1 MLVFVQYEVD
11 SAIEVV
17 EHTTVEGIQPKNVA
31 DFDATHSYDVW
42 WNGNAT
48 VDGGYYKAT
57 VFHMTE
63 TQDEIDLY
71 LSKRPRKAMNLSE
84 GNGKK
89 EDEVRE
95 RLWLHVA
102 PENCLCQSKTHLKIY
117 FCAAAPHHRSQ
128 MSLTLLS
135 LLRRH
140 EAFSDAI
147 VWAALEPYACLNACP
162 GR

>member
-11 SAIEVV
+11 SATEVV
-17 EHTTVEGIQPKNVA
+17 EHVTVEGFQPKNVA

-48 VDGGYYKAT
+48 VDGGYYKAK
-57 VFHMTE
+57 VLHMTE
-63 TQDEIDLY
+63 TQEEMDLY
-71 LSKRPRKAMNLSE
+71 ISKRPRKAVNLSE
-84 GNGKK
+84 GTGKK
-89 EDEVRE
+89 RTKSKFSE

-102 PENCLCQSKTHLKIY
+102 PQNCLCQSK
-117 FCAAAPHHRSQ
+117 
-128 MSLTLLS
+128 MTLLS